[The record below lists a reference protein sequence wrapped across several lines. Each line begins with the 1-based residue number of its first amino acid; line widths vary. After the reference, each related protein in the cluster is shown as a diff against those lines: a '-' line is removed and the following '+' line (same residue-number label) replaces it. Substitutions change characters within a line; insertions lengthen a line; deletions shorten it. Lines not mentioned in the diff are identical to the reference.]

1 MLRIALFAIALLLPA
16 IATAQPARGLY
27 IDIDAGA
34 SFAGSILSS
43 NDLTKIYTNP
53 GPLGIA
59 GLGWGYGNGFSTEI
73 EGSFRSNDIGGISTR
88 RVNGQLLPLG
98 NVSGSAR
105 TYAIMANIQ
114 YDVPFH
120 PFGLPVQPYVGGGVG
135 YGWLDLASASGNG
148 LGTLPLSQGN
158 SFNGATDVRFG
169 SAGAFAYQAMAGASL
184 PLPILPGL
192 DATVEYRFFG
202 MMRADVPVNR
212 VAANTTDTINGAIPS
227 ASTHNSFD
235 ARDNAILIGLRYS
248 FGGH

>member
-1 MLRIALFAIALLLPA
+1 MLRSALVATALLLPA
-16 IATAQPARGLY
+16 VAIAQPAHGLY

-34 SFAGSILSS
+34 NFAGSLLSS

-59 GLGWGYGNGFSTEI
+59 GLGWGYGNGFRTEI

-98 NVSGSAR
+98 NVSGTAR
-105 TYAIMANIQ
+105 TYAVMANIQ

-120 PFGLPVQPYVGGGVG
+120 PFGLPMQPYFGGGLG
-135 YGWLDLASASGNG
+135 YGWLDLANASGNG
-148 LGTLPLSQGN
+148 FGTLPLSRGN
-158 SFNGATDVRFG
+158 SFNGVTDVRFG

-184 PLPILPGL
+184 PILPGL
-192 DATVEYRFFG
+192 EATVEYRFFG
-202 MMRADVPVNR
+202 MMRADVPVDR
-212 VAANTTDTINGAIPS
+212 VAANTTNTINGAIPS
-227 ASTHNSFD
+227 ASTHNGFD